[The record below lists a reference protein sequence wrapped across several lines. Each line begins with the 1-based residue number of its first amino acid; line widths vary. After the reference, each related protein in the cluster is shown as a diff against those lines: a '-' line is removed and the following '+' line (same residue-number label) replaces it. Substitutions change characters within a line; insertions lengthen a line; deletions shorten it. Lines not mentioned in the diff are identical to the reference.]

1 MRKLVLAVILLPVFL
16 HLANAQESA
25 FVGDWDVTLIK
36 KKTKFYPPW
45 LEIKYLIRMSFHVEN
60 GKLIGSYT
68 DQYDFSDHFSLLV
81 VQDNEILFVHG
92 GAGKKYETN
101 LMPVHRAILRDGVLR
116 GYVFTD
122 RKQFEWIARKRKMPV
137 S

>member
-1 MRKLVLAVILLPVFL
+1 MRKLILAVILLPVFL
-16 HLANAQESA
+16 QLANAQEST
-25 FVGDWDVTLIK
+25 FVGEWDVTLVK
-36 KKTKFYPPW
+36 TKATKFYSPW
-45 LEIKYLIRMSFHVEN
+45 LEIKYPIRMSLRVDN

-68 DQYDFSDHFSLLV
+68 DQYNFSDQFLLVV

-92 GAGKKYETN
+92 GAGKKHKEN

-122 RKQFEWIARKRKMPV
+122 RKQFEWIAKKRMTA